1 MKTPQERK
9 AISEKKIKA
18 KGIGVFEGLPM
29 IPPANEVC
37 RKSLDDICKRAIA
50 ALLSTQIACDISEQR
65 YDGVKFFIDHMK
77 KFGVFDTLNEK
88 EKHLVNGM
96 FDQRDLVDVVW
107 EYECFWALAWALG
120 LVEDI
125 SDASQI
131 CDCEKAVHLVADCD
145 SYETFRQNC
154 KPRDIEEILDM
165 LDLYYRYHWA
175 CVQNMHIDKNLPI
188 GDLNMEVVF
197 ERRRGLE
204 WLISQEN
211 DWHEIALHT

>member
-9 AISEKKIKA
+9 ALSEQKIRA

-37 RKSLDDICKRAIA
+37 QKSLDAICKRAIA
-50 ALLSTQIACDISEQR
+50 ALLSTQIACDISEQQ
-65 YDGVKFFIDHMK
+65 YGNVKFFIDLMK
-77 KFGVFDTLNEK
+77 KYGVFDGLNEK

-96 FDQRDLVDVVW
+96 FDQQDVVDVVW
-107 EYECFWALAWALG
+107 EYECFWALAWTLG

-131 CDCEKAVHLVADCD
+131 CDCQKAVHLVSDCD
-145 SYETFRQNC
+145 SYEAFCRNC

-175 CVQNMHIDKNLPI
+175 CVQNMHVDKNLPI

>member
-9 AISEKKIKA
+9 ALSEQKIQA
-18 KGIGVFEGLPM
+18 KGIGIFKGLPCIESADDVTM
-29 IPPANEVC
+29 
-37 RKSLDDICKRAIA
+37 KSMDAICKRAIA
-50 ALLSTQIACDISEQR
+50 ALLSTQIAYDISEQQ
-65 YDGVKFFIDHMK
+65 YDSVQFFIDLMK
-77 KFGVFDTLNEK
+77 KFGVSDVLNEK
-88 EKHLVNGM
+88 ETHLVTGR
-96 FDQRDLVDVVW
+96 FDQQDVVDVVW
-107 EYECFWALAWALG
+107 EYECFWAIAWALG

-131 CDCEKAVHLVADCD
+131 CDCEKAIHLVGDCD
-145 SYETFRQNC
+145 SYEAFCRNC
-154 KPRDIEEILDM
+154 KLCDIEEILDM

-175 CVQNMHIDKNLPI
+175 CVQNMHVDKNLPI